1 MDAPKTAPVRWMSV
15 EDAAMILGLPVIT
28 LRRTIERNARKAAD
42 GTIEAKV
49 DGIVAKKCGGRL
61 WRVFLD
67 ASWTRPSAT
76 GS

>member
-1 MDAPKTAPVRWMSV
+1 MEAPKITPVRWMSV
-15 EDAAMILGLPVIT
+15 EDAAAILGIPTIS
-28 LRRTIERNARKAAD
+28 LRRTIERNAKKTGD
-42 GTIEAKV
+42 GSVEARV

-67 ASWTRPSAT
+67 ARWTKPAAT

>member
-1 MDAPKTAPVRWMSV
+1 VDAPKTTPVRWMSI
-15 EDAAMILGLPVIT
+15 EDAAGILGLPVIT
-28 LRRTIERNARKAAD
+28 LRRTIERNAKKTAD
-42 GTIEAKV
+42 GSVEARV

-67 ASWTRPSAT
+67 ARWTKPSAT